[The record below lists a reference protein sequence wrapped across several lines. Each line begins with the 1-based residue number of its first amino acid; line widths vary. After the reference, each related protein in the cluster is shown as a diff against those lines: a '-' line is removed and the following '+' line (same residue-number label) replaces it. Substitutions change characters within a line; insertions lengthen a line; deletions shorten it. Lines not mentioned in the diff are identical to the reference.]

1 MDNTQTKNLTNT
13 QNPNDSVSVGKSSTP
28 PINTVGLRTTPVST
42 MQVMMTQ
49 EMDEVKEF
57 VDNANV
63 YTSISQITIE
73 NQYLIIYFTN
83 GLTFNC
89 GRVKGTDGKTPVIEI
104 GTITTLDP
112 GKQATGDIVHIGE
125 TEDGSPLY
133 RLDLSIPKGDKGD
146 AGDSASGNVQVTTGN
161 LLSGRQ
167 YAFVPSENGSANG
180 SFVEIVTNEAPS
192 DGNAYGQKN
201 KAWVKV
207 VEHEDGKGLSTND
220 LTNEL
225 LDRINNLVNYDD
237 TTIKAEIENIKKQ
250 LDTLFGEGVSDAIDT
265 FNEIEEFL
273 AGISDSQSLNDIL
286 NSLSEN
292 IIKLIPTKLSDL
304 QNDANYVSDAYY
316 VHTDNNFST
325 LEKAKL
331 EGLENYDDSTI
342 RGEINNVKSNL
353 DQKQDKLVSGTS
365 IKTVNGQSILGEGN
379 ISIEAPEQRQADW
392 NETNPES
399 TAFIKNKPTIPNI
412 DVDKAYVDSQ
422 ISGVNAAIS
431 EANGKIDG
439 KVDKVD
445 GKQLSTNDYTTED
458 KNKLDGIEDGANN
471 YKLPNAT
478 NLILGGVKIGDNI
491 SGNSGVISL
500 TKQNVISALGFDPS
514 QSDMMLNITDW
525 LSRIIFS
532 DPISD
537 EDLVLLDEYLNSGK
551 IWYFVTK
558 ENVIVN
564 YRIVNENITKIFYT
578 ALSGNYD
585 DYTVSLLVIDKTSK
599 TSTFTNYFL
608 PKNSDVPTIRLDNYQ
623 KPSQYTSISSSDS
636 IIKAIGKLEAGI
648 GECNDI
654 VDITDLFIKM
664 ENESGT
670 IEQEDY
676 DLLKSYIEEGK
687 LFLINQHNGTNTVI
701 QYISSS
707 SYINLFAC
715 VPYGNSFIRIDIK
728 IYNDLNYNKSSYLF
742 LSSHEIADNTFL
754 DGYSKHS
761 SYTPIEPTDTI
772 NSAIGKLEA
781 GLSTAGGGLVDVGE
795 IMNRLMNLEDG
806 TTVSSEDINT
816 LRGHIDSGTRMYVM
830 LYGSLML
837 YVEGY
842 YNGNDKSNIGLSA
855 FASSNVV
862 GDPDI
867 AIFKFEISIID
878 GKKQGRGTGLTSY
891 DNYIGKNG
899 RITGY
904 ERPTSTS
911 VIISSDTINEAIGKL
926 EAGVM
931 EALHTQPNPKWV
943 AFCEVVNKI
952 MTDITSSGSG
962 IASIAVTQE
971 DINILKAPLVGKVG
985 FQDFVPYMT
994 FKFMGDVPVNKA
1006 LALYSEETK
1015 DIAIAIDPLYPPYD
1029 YSYVITINEETMLAS
1044 FIVDMKALSLYDG
1057 DLSIS
1062 VGGIDGSGTPSSFS
1076 IDLKTSG
1083 DGTKALMDNGQYM
1096 EVGTGSGGGI
1106 PEAPADGK
1114 VYGRDGSR
1122 KSWVEVAN
1130 GDDVVVLNFTTGYFP
1145 GDGDKISVTAEQFTK
1160 ISNAANNHCD
1170 IVVVFPCSVVRSKAI
1185 EWVGNAIDDPTSFPV
1200 VSIYF
1205 EVPSLTAE
1213 DENDKNNPPI
1223 QIRVDIN
1230 TTANEDGNYEGVTR
1244 IIREY
1249 PIIEDVDFSLATEE
1263 GVDISSN
1270 ILFKETFNS
1279 HIAHTGKLMVC
1290 SKRNSGNLYC
1300 CVVFN
1305 LVTTD
1310 GKDIG
1315 PGNLILRSE
1324 QSTHKLPYYNIDGD
1338 YEIVIDSNAVTLYK
1352 LPASGGSSAPEP
1364 YYLPSALINLLPGDT
1379 DETIRKALGGDSGLS
1394 EIQTAINAK
1403 RPFYI
1408 YDSILCS
1415 IPVACKH
1422 AFGLHPNFYY
1432 TYESVYYGLTT
1443 YHIKYNNNNTYSLK
1457 VILHKGY
1464 YIDSSINT
1472 LTSGSTSEEISA
1484 ALGGGIEAIEEL
1496 EKIINDGNQIYTTFP
1511 NDVGLNA
1518 NASRLPLSVLI
1529 YKESDDQYAIII
1541 SGVCGDGFAVIMPL
1555 GYLGIVYN
1563 ISSNT
1568 YSCQKYMQSIPTEIK

>member
-331 EGLENYDDSTI
+331 EGLENYDDSAI

-478 NLILGGVKIGDNI
+478 NLVLGGVKIGDNI

-514 QSDMMLNITDW
+514 QSDMMLDVTDFIG
-525 LSRIIFS
+525 RISFES
-532 DPISD
+532 TISD
-537 EDLVLLDEYLNSGK
+537 EDLALLNEYYNSSKVWYKVRSNAIIIINHTDYNNGVIK
-551 IWYFVTK
+551 IYYNDYNSFS
-558 ENVIVN
+558 
-564 YRIVNENITKIFYT
+564 NEYM
-578 ALSGNYD
+578 
-585 DYTVSLLVIDKTSK
+585 LVIHSV
-599 TSTFTNYFL
+599 N
-608 PKNSDVPTIRLDNYQ
+608 KNSKKLSYEVNTLPIRSDVSKIPLYGYQ
-623 KPSQYTSISSSDS
+623 KLSQYTSITSSDS
-636 IIKAIGKLEAGI
+636 IIQAIGKLEAGI
-648 GECNDI
+648 GECDDI
-654 VDITDLFIKM
+654 VDITDIINKVSS
-664 ENESGT
+664 ESGV
-670 IEQEDY
+670 IAQEDY
-676 DLLKSYIEEGK
+676 DLLRSYMEAGK
-687 LFLINQHNGTNTVI
+687 LLYMHLPDAIGSMPVKYSYGSSNMVLTFLTRYLYTLV
-701 QYISSS
+701 Y
-707 SYINLFAC
+707 
-715 VPYGNSFIRIDIK
+715 IDIV
-728 IYNDLNYNKSSYLF
+728 IDSDLSYSQQQVYFPSSDI
-742 LSSHEIADNTFL
+742 IADTVSLKEYTKPSLN
-754 DGYSKHS
+754 
-761 SYTPIEPTDTI
+761 TPITE
-772 NSAIGKLEA
+772 N
-781 GLSTAGGGLVDVGE
+781 
-795 IMNRLMNLEDG
+795 
-806 TTVSSEDINT
+806 
-816 LRGHIDSGTRMYVM
+816 DSI
-830 LYGSLML
+830 
-837 YVEGY
+837 
-842 YNGNDKSNIGLSA
+842 KS
-855 FASSNVV
+855 
-862 GDPDI
+862 
-867 AIFKFEISIID
+867 
-878 GKKQGRGTGLTSY
+878 
-891 DNYIGKNG
+891 
-899 RITGY
+899 
-904 ERPTSTS
+904 
-911 VIISSDTINEAIGKL
+911 AIGKL

-952 MTDITSSGSG
+952 LNEVFSGSETSFT
-962 IASIAVTQE
+962 ITVSQE
-971 DINILKAPLVGKVG
+971 DINTLKAPLIGKTG
-985 FQDFVPYMT
+985 FQDFTSYMA
-994 FKFMGDVPVNKA
+994 FNPIEDLPAKNAF
-1006 LALYSEETK
+1006 ALYLEENNTIGIYCEPYYSIYNYSFEIGV
-1015 DIAIAIDPLYPPYD
+1015 DIVKMEAVVVMNVNYIVEENGNINIVTSQAD
-1029 YSYVITINEETMLAS
+1029 SSSNNVSGSSIT
-1044 FIVDMKALSLYDG
+1044 
-1057 DLSIS
+1057 
-1062 VGGIDGSGTPSSFS
+1062 
-1076 IDLKTSG
+1076 LKTSG
-1083 DGTKALMDNGQYM
+1083 DGTKALMDNGKYM
-1096 EVGTGSGGGI
+1096 EVGAGSGGGI

-1130 GDDVVVLNFTTGYFP
+1130 GDDVVVLGSTMPLPNNGGTI
-1145 GDGDKISVTAEQFTK
+1145 DVTAEQFEK
-1160 ISNAANNHCD
+1160 IKNAAKSNCD
-1170 IVVVFPCSVVRSKAI
+1170 IVLVLACSVVRCKAI
-1185 EWVGNAIDDPTSFPV
+1185 EWVGNYIGEEDYNNFPFISV
-1200 VSIYF
+1200 YF
-1205 EVPSLTAE
+1205 EVPLYADVSTEVKPSL
-1213 DENDKNNPPI
+1213 N
-1223 QIRVDIN
+1223 IRVDIN
-1230 TTANEDGNYEGVTR
+1230 TQAKEDGSHEGICR
-1244 IIREY
+1244 YINSY
-1249 PIIEDVDFSLATEE
+1249 PILENIDLSLATEE
-1263 GVDISSN
+1263 GVDITSSVS
-1270 ILFKETFNS
+1270 FNDNLIY
-1279 HIAHTGKLMVC
+1279 HIQYAGKLAVDTKTGT
-1290 SKRNSGNLYC
+1290 SSYGTWTR
-1300 CVVFN
+1300 VIFN
-1305 LVTTD
+1305 LLTD
-1310 GKDIG
+1310 NNSTGSTAHMV
-1315 PGNLILRSE
+1315 LRSE
-1324 QSTHKLPYYNIDGD
+1324 QPNHQHEYHSINDA
-1338 YEIVIDSNAVTLYK
+1338 YEILINENKITLYK
-1352 LPASGGSSAPEP
+1352 LPASGGSNAPEP
-1364 YYLPSALINLLPGDT
+1364 YYLSNDIFNLRSGAT
-1379 DETIRKALGGDSGLS
+1379 DEEIKSALGGDSGIS
-1394 EIQTAINAK
+1394 KIREAIKSK
-1403 RPFYI
+1403 RPIYMYSSIYGLIPVNGQLNVGVYLDLQFL
-1408 YDSILCS
+1408 YDSIIS
-1415 IPVACKH
+1415 GQTIH
-1422 AFGLHPNFYY
+1422 I
-1432 TYESVYYGLTT
+1432 
-1443 YHIKYNNNNTYSLK
+1443 IKYKPTDSK
-1457 VILHKGY
+1457 
-1464 YIDSSINT
+1464 YIC
-1472 LTSGSTSEEISA
+1472 
-1484 ALGGGIEAIEEL
+1484 
-1496 EKIINDGNQIYTTFP
+1496 KIIYSEGYTLKPEFYA
-1511 NDVGLNA
+1511 LNA
-1518 NASRLPLSVLI
+1518 NSTSDDISTAVGGNEGLNNILLAIQDGNRLVVRGIMDDITINADLTVNLYTYDESTGDITIALSCFGYMAFGSYTGNIMVLNYQSSSNTFECNFLPLS
-1529 YKESDDQYAIII
+1529 Q
-1541 SGVCGDGFAVIMPL
+1541 
-1555 GYLGIVYN
+1555 
-1563 ISSNT
+1563 
-1568 YSCQKYMQSIPTEIK
+1568 

>member
-431 EANGKIDG
+431 ETNGKIDG

-478 NLILGGVKIGDNI
+478 NLVLGGVKIGDNI

-514 QSDMMLNITDW
+514 QSDMMLDVTDFIG
-525 LSRIIFS
+525 RISFES
-532 DPISD
+532 TISD
-537 EDLVLLDEYLNSGK
+537 EDLALLNEYYNSSKVWYKVRSNAIIIINHTDYNNGVMK
-551 IWYFVTK
+551 IYYNDYNSFS
-558 ENVIVN
+558 
-564 YRIVNENITKIFYT
+564 NEYM
-578 ALSGNYD
+578 
-585 DYTVSLLVIDKTSK
+585 LVIHSV
-599 TSTFTNYFL
+599 N
-608 PKNSDVPTIRLDNYQ
+608 KNSKKLSYEVNALPIRSDVSKIPLYGYQ
-623 KPSQYTSISSSDS
+623 KLSQYTSITSSDS
-636 IIKAIGKLEAGI
+636 IIQAIGKLEAGI
-648 GECNDI
+648 GECDDI
-654 VDITDLFIKM
+654 VDITDIINKVSS
-664 ENESGT
+664 ESGV
-670 IEQEDY
+670 IAQEDY
-676 DLLKSYIEEGK
+676 DLLRSYMEAGK
-687 LFLINQHNGTNTVI
+687 LLYMHLPDAIGSMPVKYSYGSSNMVLTFLTRYLYTLV
-701 QYISSS
+701 Y
-707 SYINLFAC
+707 
-715 VPYGNSFIRIDIK
+715 IDIV
-728 IYNDLNYNKSSYLF
+728 IDSDLSYSQQQVYFPSSDI
-742 LSSHEIADNTFL
+742 IADTVLLKEYTKPSLN
-754 DGYSKHS
+754 
-761 SYTPIEPTDTI
+761 TPITE
-772 NSAIGKLEA
+772 N
-781 GLSTAGGGLVDVGE
+781 
-795 IMNRLMNLEDG
+795 
-806 TTVSSEDINT
+806 
-816 LRGHIDSGTRMYVM
+816 DSI
-830 LYGSLML
+830 
-837 YVEGY
+837 
-842 YNGNDKSNIGLSA
+842 KS
-855 FASSNVV
+855 
-862 GDPDI
+862 
-867 AIFKFEISIID
+867 
-878 GKKQGRGTGLTSY
+878 
-891 DNYIGKNG
+891 
-899 RITGY
+899 
-904 ERPTSTS
+904 
-911 VIISSDTINEAIGKL
+911 AIGKL

-952 MTDITSSGSG
+952 LNEVFSGSET
-962 IASIAVTQE
+962 SFNVTVSQE
-971 DINILKAPLVGKVG
+971 DINTLKAPLIGKTG
-985 FQDFVPYMT
+985 FQDFTSYMA
-994 FKFMGDVPVNKA
+994 FNPMEDLPAKNAF
-1006 LALYSEETK
+1006 ALYLEENNTIGIYCEPYYSIYNYSFEIGV
-1015 DIAIAIDPLYPPYD
+1015 DIVKMEAVVVMRVNFITEENGDID
-1029 YSYVITINEETMLAS
+1029 I
-1044 FIVDMKALSLYDG
+1044 FISQND
-1057 DLSIS
+1057 
-1062 VGGIDGSGTPSSFS
+1062 PSSNNAS
-1076 IDLKTSG
+1076 ESRIVLKTSG
-1083 DGTKALMDNGQYM
+1083 DGTKALMDNGKYM
-1096 EVGTGSGGGI
+1096 EVGAGSGGGI

-1185 EWVGNAIDDPTSFPV
+1185 EWVGSTIDDSTSFPV

-1205 EVPSLTAE
+1205 EVPSLTTE
-1213 DENDKNNPPI
+1213 DENNKNNPPI

-1310 GKDIG
+1310 GKDID

-1338 YEIVIDSNAVTLYK
+1338 YEIVINGNAVTLYK

-1364 YYLPSALINLLPGDT
+1364 YYLSSDILKLKSGATN
-1379 DETIRKALGGDSGLS
+1379 DEIKTALGGDAGIS
-1394 EIQTAINAK
+1394 EIKEAIESK
-1403 RPFYI
+1403 RPLYI
-1408 YDSILCS
+1408 FSLSDGL
-1415 IPVACKH
+1415 IPVN
-1422 AFGLHPNFYY
+1422 GQLNFSLFLDLQFLYN
-1432 TYESVYYGLTT
+1432 TT
-1443 YHIKYNNNNTYSLK
+1443 GDGQLINIVKYNMAKSIYFYKIIYTE
-1457 VILHKGY
+1457 GY
-1464 YIDSSINT
+1464 LIDESINVIRDQ
-1472 LTSGSTSEEISA
+1472 STSEEISA

-1529 YKESDDQYAIII
+1529 YKESDDQYVIMI

-1568 YSCQKYMQSIPTEIK
+1568 YSCHKYMQSIPTEIK